1 MMMTTSLIHLSLS
14 HWRVHSLFS
23 FVVFR
28 LLKFQAYVAGEESM
42 YDKIHEMRTRIV
54 TSPAFSGDQV
64 LGAILFEQTMDR
76 EIANSGM
83 KTAQY
88 LWQVKNIVPFL
99 KIDQGLAAEQ
109 NGVQLMKQS
118 ITGLDSLLHRAV
130 EHGIYGTKMRSVIK
144 QADDIG
150 IMALV
155 EQQFAIG
162 KQIMAAGLVPI
173 IEPEVDITSPEKRE
187 CEEIL
192 KRQLL
197 QHLDQLAPHENVIL
211 KLSLPTIDNHYQ
223 DCIAHPRVLRV
234 VALSG
239 GYSRDAANAILAK
252 QTGMI
257 ASFSRALC
265 ENLSYHQT
273 RDEFDAALATAVTSI
288 FEASKAG

>member
-1 MMMTTSLIHLSLS
+1 
-14 HWRVHSLFS
+14 
-23 FVVFR
+23 
-28 LLKFQAYVAGEESM
+28 VAGEESM

-54 TSPAFSGDQV
+54 TSPAFTGDQV

-76 EIANSGM
+76 EIVNSGM

-88 LWQVKNIVPFL
+88 LWQTKNIVPFL
-99 KIDQGLAAEQ
+99 KIDQGLAAEH
-109 NGVQLMKQS
+109 NGVQLMKHP
-118 ITGLDSLLHRAV
+118 ITGLDSLLQRAV

-144 QADDIG
+144 RANAIG
-150 IMALV
+150 IQAIV

-162 KQIMAAGLVPI
+162 KQIMATGLVPI

-223 DCIAHPRVLRV
+223 DCI

-265 ENLSYHQT
+265 EDLSYRQT
-273 RDEFDAALATAVTSI
+273 PDEFDAALAIAVTSI
-288 FEASKAG
+288 YEASKAG